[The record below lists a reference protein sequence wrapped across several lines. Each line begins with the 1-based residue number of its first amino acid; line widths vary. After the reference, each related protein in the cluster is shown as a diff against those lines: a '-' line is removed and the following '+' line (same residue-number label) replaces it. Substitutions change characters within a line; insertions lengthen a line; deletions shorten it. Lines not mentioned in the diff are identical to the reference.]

1 MKLGDTF
8 IGKRLI
14 VGDPTIP
21 GGPVGLGR
29 GTELRGGTV
38 LSTQ

>member
-29 GTELRGGTV
+29 GKAELRGV
-38 LSTQ
+38 YVEHQ